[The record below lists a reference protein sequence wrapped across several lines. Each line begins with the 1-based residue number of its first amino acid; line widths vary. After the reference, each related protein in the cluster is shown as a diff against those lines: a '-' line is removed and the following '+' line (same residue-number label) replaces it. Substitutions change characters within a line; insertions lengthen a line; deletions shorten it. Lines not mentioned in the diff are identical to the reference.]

1 MFQAEELEKEVVNM
15 DQKMKEDFKQA
26 EEKLQPKLDK
36 YSVDIQEN
44 KAMNDKTRNTIQN
57 LQKILEQNMAKIMN
71 IKK

>member
-1 MFQAEELEKEVVNM
+1 M

-44 KAMNDKTRNTIQN
+44 KAMNDKTRNTI
-57 LQKILEQNMAKIMN
+57 
-71 IKK
+71 